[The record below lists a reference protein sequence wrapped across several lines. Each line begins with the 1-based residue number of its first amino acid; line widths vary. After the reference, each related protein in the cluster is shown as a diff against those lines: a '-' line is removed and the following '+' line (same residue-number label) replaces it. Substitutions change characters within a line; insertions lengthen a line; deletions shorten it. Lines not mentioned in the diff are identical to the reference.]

1 MLLKHTLLYLPAQFV
16 GPLFQLL
23 AMIVWT
29 HVVDEHT
36 LGVITLITATHE
48 LLQIG
53 FLAWWSQYALRFLGR
68 YQNLTDAPRFCRT
81 ENAVLLASVALQS
94 AAIVGILLLV
104 IAPDAGTG
112 LLIAAVAYVT
122 TRSLNLYIGERARA
136 QQQIR
141 IYTIQQMF
149 GPSVGFVVGLV
160 LIRLLGQS
168 AEWPLAGYAA
178 AQLAAALIVIPTFR
192 GGYRLWP
199 IDREIVAH
207 ALRYGIPLI
216 VGGALGWVGLNA
228 SRFIVN
234 QMSGVAAA
242 GLFAVGY
249 GLGQRAAA
257 VAAMLVTAA
266 AFPLAVKSMEQEGI
280 QAGMRQ
286 LAANSALLVGILAP
300 SLAGIFMLRMEIV
313 HLLIAAPF
321 QQVTLAVLPLAT
333 LAGAIRNLRA
343 HFGDQVF
350 LLHSRTRWMMA
361 IAAID
366 ASTTVVLSIL
376 FLPRWGLPGAA
387 GATVL
392 AALAAAT
399 VSFSI
404 GFAKFGLRLP
414 VSHLVRIAVATIA
427 MAALLRIF
435 PEARTIAGL
444 AAHVTAGAAAYFAA
458 LALLYAPTL
467 LRMLRPRPQASGGLS
482 ASARFRFRTS
492 WYSRKHAPSRTTAAS
507 SASTNRTAT
516 AAAAAVRE
524 DPSSSPHQYRR
535 SSYRP
540 VPTQSPP

>member
-68 YQNLTDAPRFCRT
+68 YQDANDASRFYCT
-81 ENAVLLASVALQS
+81 ENAVLLISIALQS
-94 AAIVGILLLV
+94 AAVIGILLLV
-104 IAPDAGTG
+104 IAPDAKMG
-112 LLIAAVAYVT
+112 LLLAAVAYVM
-122 TRSLNLYIGERARA
+122 TRSLNVYIGERARA

-141 IYTIQQMF
+141 VYTIQQVF
-149 GPSVGFVVGLV
+149 GPSVGFVTGLV
-160 LIRLLGQS
+160 LIRLFGQS

-178 AQLAAALIVIPTFR
+178 AQLTAALIVIPTLR
-192 GGYRLWP
+192 RGYRLWP
-199 IDREIVAH
+199 IDREIVTH

-234 QMSGVAAA
+234 EMSGVAAA

-266 AFPLAVKSMEQEGI
+266 AFPLAVKSMEQEGS

-286 LAANSALLVGILAP
+286 LAANSALLVAILAP
-300 SLAGIFMLRMEIV
+300 SLAGIFMLRTEIV

-321 QQVTLAVLPLAT
+321 QAVTLAVLPLST

-350 LLHSRTRWMMA
+350 LLQNRTRWMMA

-366 ASTTVVLSIL
+366 ASMTVVLSAL
-376 FLPRWGLPGAA
+376 FLPRWGLPGVA

-392 AALAAAT
+392 AALAAAS

-404 GFAKFGLRLP
+404 GFTRFGLRLP
-414 VSHLVRIAVATIA
+414 VGHLVRIALATIA

-435 PEARTIAGL
+435 PEARTIAVL
-444 AAHVTAGAAAYFAA
+444 AAHVAAGAAAYFGA
-458 LALLYAPTL
+458 LALLYAPSL
-467 LRMLRPRPQASGGLS
+467 VRMLRPRPQHSG
-482 ASARFRFRTS
+482 A
-492 WYSRKHAPSRTTAAS
+492 
-507 SASTNRTAT
+507 
-516 AAAAAVRE
+516 
-524 DPSSSPHQYRR
+524 
-535 SSYRP
+535 
-540 VPTQSPP
+540 